1 MLSSVTSRGSRAL
14 NVALL
19 FKNERL
25 REEILRA
32 CSRQVKLTNG
42 TKTSKSVQMLVIPFF
57 HWGLQVYLSTS
68 AFCFLYG
75 FPWDYPV
82 NEEIPNGT

>member
-1 MLSSVTSRGSRAL
+1 MAQRAL

-25 REEILRA
+25 QEEISRA

-42 TKTSKSVQMLVIPFF
+42 TKISKSVQMLVI
-57 HWGLQVYLSTS
+57 L
-68 AFCFLYG
+68 FL
-75 FPWDYPV
+75 PSMKR
-82 NEEIPNGT
+82 IP